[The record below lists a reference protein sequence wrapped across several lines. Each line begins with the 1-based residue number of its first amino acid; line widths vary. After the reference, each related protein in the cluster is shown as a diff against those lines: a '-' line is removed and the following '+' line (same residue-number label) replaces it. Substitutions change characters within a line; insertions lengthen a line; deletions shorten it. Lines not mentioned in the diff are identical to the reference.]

1 MCMILYFV
9 HCAQMVDDLS
19 KWVSCMLLVP
29 VKKGT
34 LKIKK
39 SVWQTIEGQE
49 RLDSFFSILKDFSD
63 EFSNISPFSPLLF
76 QNSEQNALCLTAGK
90 FVFWKRN

>member
-39 SVWQTIEGQE
+39 SVWQTIEGQD
-49 RLDSFFSILKDFSD
+49 RLDSFF
-63 EFSNISPFSPLLF
+63 PF
-76 QNSEQNALCLTAGK
+76 
-90 FVFWKRN
+90 